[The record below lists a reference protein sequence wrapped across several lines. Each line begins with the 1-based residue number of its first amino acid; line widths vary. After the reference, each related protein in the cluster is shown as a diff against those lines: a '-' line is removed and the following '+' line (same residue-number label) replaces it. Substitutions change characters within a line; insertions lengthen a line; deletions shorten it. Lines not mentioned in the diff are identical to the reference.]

1 LFRIKHGIED
11 TVHTAVTEVQ
21 CVLLPEVSN
30 AKLHFIFILWPVR
43 LALPSIFEPLQIMKH
58 ILSLTFDTL
67 PNRIW
72 AEWNEVVVLT
82 QAECLRLLMYVL
94 PL

>member
-1 LFRIKHGIED
+1 
-11 TVHTAVTEVQ
+11 VHTAVTEVQ
-21 CVLLPEVSN
+21 CVIFPEVSN
-30 AKLHFIFILWPVR
+30 AKLHLIFILWPMH

-58 ILSLTFDTL
+58 ISSLTFDTL
-67 PNRIW
+67 PNSIW
-72 AEWNEVVVLT
+72 AERNEVVVLM